1 MLGTA
6 VRSRERF
13 IHALFDKNE
22 SMYREVMDVLAE
34 APDWSSAS
42 SIIAERVFKPHRID
56 IYSDVAVDFPNAVEA
71 RYSGMPS

>member
-1 MLGTA
+1 
-6 VRSRERF
+6 
-13 IHALFDKNE
+13 
-22 SMYREVMDVLAE
+22 MDVLAE

-56 IYSDVAVDFPNAVEA
+56 IYSDVAVDFTNAVEA